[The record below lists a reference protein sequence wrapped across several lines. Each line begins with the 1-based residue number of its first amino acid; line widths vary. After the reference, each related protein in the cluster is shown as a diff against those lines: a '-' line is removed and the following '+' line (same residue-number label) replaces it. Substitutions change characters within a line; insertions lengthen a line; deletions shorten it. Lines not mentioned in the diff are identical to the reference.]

1 MAIASPSL
9 ALSSLFQLS
18 GKHALVTG
26 GANGLGRMIAA
37 ALLTAGAS
45 VTITSRKLEAA
56 RQAADELSAL
66 GSCDGLAADLAD
78 LDSVERLAGQ
88 VHDKRT
94 QLDILVNNAGRTWS
108 APIESFPDKAWTNVT
123 TVNLHAPFK
132 LAQALLPLLV
142 TAGKSGEP
150 ARVVNVGSI
159 AGRIVEPLE
168 AYSYSASKAAVHQLT
183 RQLAA
188 DLAARHITVNAI
200 VPGYFPT
207 SMTAHLRTEEGAPQ
221 GMLAGHIPL
230 GRFGTPDDIAGAII
244 FLTSRAGA
252 YVTGAELVV
261 DGGVSGCR

>member
-1 MAIASPSL
+1 MVAAPSL
-9 ALSSLFQLS
+9 PPLFELT

-26 GANGLGRMIAA
+26 GASGLGRMIAQ
-37 ALLTAGAS
+37 ALLSAGAS
-45 VTITSRKLEAA
+45 VTITSRKSEAA
-56 RQAADELSAL
+56 QQAASELAEI
-66 GSCDGLAADLAD
+66 GECDGLAADLSD
-78 LDSVERLAGQ
+78 LETVARLAEQIGARR
-88 VHDKRT
+88 DR
-94 QLDILVNNAGRTWS
+94 LDILVNNAGRTWS

-132 LAQALLPLLV
+132 LVQALLPLLV
-142 TAGKSGEP
+142 AAGAAGDP

-159 AGRIVEPLE
+159 AGRIVEPLQ

-188 DLAARHITVNAI
+188 DLAARNITVNAI

-207 SMTAHLRTEEGAPQ
+207 SMTAHLRTEEGAPL
-221 GMLAGHIPL
+221 GMLEGHIPL
-230 GRFGTPDDIAGAII
+230 GRFGRADDIAGAII

-252 YVTGAELVV
+252 YMTGAELVV